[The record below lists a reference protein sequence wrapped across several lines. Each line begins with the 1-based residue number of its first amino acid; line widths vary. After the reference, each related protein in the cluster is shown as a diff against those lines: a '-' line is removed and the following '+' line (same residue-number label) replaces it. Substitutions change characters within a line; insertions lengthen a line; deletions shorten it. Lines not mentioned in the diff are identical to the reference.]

1 MKTKRIP
8 NLTVMPMNIARRSA
22 LALFGAVALGSISA
36 CGFRLKGAVD
46 LPYKALAI
54 TGTPSPQLRADIQ
67 TAVLTGTAV
76 KVAINPRDA
85 DLLIDIVS
93 ETTNQEILAFNAN
106 GQISAYR
113 LNVRVI
119 FRVFDTAGNEVIP
132 ESEIYI
138 TRDLDFSVSTV
149 LATDAQIQVFLGLMR
164 RDLAIQILRRVAA
177 SANASKSKSF

>member
-1 MKTKRIP
+1 MKIERIAK
-8 NLTVMPMNIARRSA
+8 LTVLPMNVARRST
-22 LALFGAVALGSISA
+22 LALFGAVALGSIVA

-54 TGTPSPQLRADIQ
+54 TGTPSPQLRGDIQ

-85 DLLIDIVS
+85 DLLLEILS
-93 ETTNQEILAFNAN
+93 ETTNQEVLAFNAN

-119 FRVFDTAGNEVIP
+119 FRAFDTAGNEVVP
-132 ESEIYI
+132 ESDIYI

-149 LATDAQIQVFLGLMR
+149 LATDAQIQGFLSLMR

-177 SANASKSKSF
+177 SANAPKSKNF

>member
-1 MKTKRIP
+1 
-8 NLTVMPMNIARRSA
+8 MNTGRKVQHSALSINGMRRSA
-22 LALFGAVALGSISA
+22 LALFGAAVLGSITA

-46 LPYKALAI
+46 LPYKAIAI
-54 TGTPSPQLRADIQ
+54 TGNPSPQLRADIQ

-85 DLLIDIVS
+85 DLLLEIVN
-93 ETTNQEILAFNAN
+93 ETTNQEILAYNAN

-113 LNVRVI
+113 LTVRVI
-119 FRVFDTAGNEVIP
+119 FRAFDTAGAEIVP

-149 LATDAQIQVFLGLMR
+149 LANDAQIQGFLGLMR

-177 SANASKSKSF
+177 SAKAPKNQNF

>member
-1 MKTKRIP
+1 
-8 NLTVMPMNIARRSA
+8 MNTGRKVLHCTLPINGMRRST
-22 LALFGAVALGSISA
+22 LALFGAAVLGSMTA

-46 LPYKALAI
+46 LPYKAIAI
-54 TGTPSPQLRADIQ
+54 TGNPSPQLRADIQ

-85 DLLIDIVS
+85 DLLLEILN
-93 ETTNQEILAFNAN
+93 ETTSQEILAYNAN

-113 LNVRVI
+113 LNVRVT
-119 FRVFDTAGNEVIP
+119 FRAFDTAGAEIVP

-149 LATDAQIQVFLGLMR
+149 LANDAQIQGFLGLMR

-177 SANASKSKSF
+177 SANAPKNRSF